1 MSTQDYRPSIGEAL
15 FVTLYSNDPVLIT
28 VTGYHF
34 DDRFTSEQID
44 YIEKGKQK
52 STSITGMKFHPEVP
66 IDTKFFYTAMVEE
79 NAFMDRPETT
89 KLGVFFNPE
98 DAFEF
103 LDGIESGQIK
113 PDYVPSYEFVDYF
126 VTVEKL

>member
-66 IDTKFFYTAMVEE
+66 IDTKFFYTVMVEE

-103 LDGIESGQIK
+103 LDGIESGSIK
-113 PDYVPSYEFVDYF
+113 PEHVSSHEFVDYF